1 MDGFGTGHLVYL
13 LNGLLWTV
21 VLSALALLLG
31 GIAGFGVMLAR
42 ISQRRWL
49 RRVSMGYVQIVQ
61 GTPLLIQMFLM
72 YFGLGV
78 AGVQVPALLAAALAM
93 MIYSS
98 AYLGEIW
105 RGCVQSI
112 GKTQFE
118 AAETLALTRWQS
130 LIDVILPQAARIA
143 TPPTVGFVVQLVKNT
158 SLASVVG
165 FLELTRSAQVIN
177 NSLFQ
182 PFLVFGIAAALYFA
196 VCYPLSLWSRT
207 LERKLNA
214 GRRQA

>member
-1 MDGFGTGHLVYL
+1 MLGEFTFNHFIYL

-21 VLSALALLLG
+21 VLSALAFALG
-31 GIAGFGVMLAR
+31 GVAGFVVMLG
-42 ISQRRWL
+42 
-49 RRVSMGYVQIVQ
+49 RVSRLKAVRLLSQFYVQVVQ
-61 GTPLLIQMFLM
+61 GTPLLILMFII
-72 YFGLGV
+72 YFGLSVFGIS
-78 AGVQVPALLAAALAM
+78 VPALVAAALGM

-105 RGCVQSI
+105 RGCVESI
-112 GKTQFE
+112 SKTQFE
-118 AAETLALTRWQS
+118 ASECLGLTRWQS
-130 LIDVILPQAARIA
+130 LVDVILPQALRIA
-143 TPPTVGFVVQLVKNT
+143 TPPTVGFMVQLVKNT

-165 FLELTRSAQVIN
+165 FLELTRAAQVIN

-196 VCYPLSLWSRT
+196 ICYPLSAWSRA

-214 GRRQA
+214 GRR

>member
-1 MDGFGTGHLVYL
+1 MEGFGSGQMVYL
-13 LNGLLWTV
+13 LHGLLWTV
-21 VLSALALLLG
+21 VLSVLALTLG
-31 GIAGFGVMLAR
+31 GIAGFLVMLAR
-42 ISQRRWL
+42 ISRRRWL

-78 AGVQVPALLAAALAM
+78 AGIQVPALMAAALAM

-112 GKTQFE
+112 EKTQFE
-118 AAETLALTRWQS
+118 AAETLALTRWQT
-130 LIDVILPQAARIA
+130 LVDVILPQVARIA
-143 TPPTVGFVVQLVKNT
+143 TPPTVGFTVQLVKNT

-177 NSLFQ
+177 NSLFA
-182 PFLVFGIAAALYFA
+182 PFLVFGIAAVLYFA
-196 VCYPLSLWSRT
+196 LCYPLSLWSRI

>member
-1 MDGFGTGHLVYL
+1 MDGFSQGHLIYL

-21 VLSALALLLG
+21 VLSACALLLG
-31 GIAGFGVMLAR
+31 GIAGFVVMLAR
-42 ISQRRWL
+42 ISRRRWL
-49 RRVSMGYVQIVQ
+49 RRVSLGHVQIVQ

-78 AGVQVPALLAAALAM
+78 AGVEVPALVAASLAM
-93 MIYSS
+93 MVYSS

-105 RGCVQSI
+105 RGSVLSI
-112 GKTQFE
+112 EKTQFE
-118 AAETLALTRWQS
+118 AAETLALTRWQT
-130 LIDVILPQAARIA
+130 LVDVILPQAARIA
-143 TPPTVGFVVQLVKNT
+143 TPPTVGFTVQLVKNT

-214 GRRQA
+214 GRRHA